1 MVDSNPKEKRNVLQ
15 IINSSV
21 LMVNLNSVCWKKSKS
36 EDPRTDFFNM
46 NFEHLPIRMRDPNA
60 DVAPEKPVMFEKMK
74 SLAGILSKGCPHLRV
89 DFYLIN
95 NQIYVGELTFYH
107 CSGFTEVKPDE
118 WNNIMGSWIDL
129 D

>member
-1 MVDSNPKEKRNVLQ
+1 MYVGKD
-15 IINSSV
+15 
-21 LMVNLNSVCWKKSKS
+21 KS

>member
-1 MVDSNPKEKRNVLQ
+1 
-15 IINSSV
+15 
-21 LMVNLNSVCWKKSKS
+21 
-36 EDPRTDFFNM
+36 
-46 NFEHLPIRMRDPNA
+46 
-60 DVAPEKPVMFEKMK
+60 MK